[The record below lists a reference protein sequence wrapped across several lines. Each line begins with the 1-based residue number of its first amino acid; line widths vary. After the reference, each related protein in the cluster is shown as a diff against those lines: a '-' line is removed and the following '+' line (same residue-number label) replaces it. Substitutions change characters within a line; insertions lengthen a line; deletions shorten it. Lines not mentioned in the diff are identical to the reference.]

1 MTIIN
6 EADENS
12 KTNQEEVELDN
23 TTNEE
28 ENSEEILAE
37 ETEEDEA
44 ELDSEWNEDEE
55 EKPQKKRKSGVPKLL
70 AEKNRQAETIK
81 SMAEKIKAQE
91 QEIKRLKA
99 DNADNEEIE
108 DAKLEKKLLEIRF
121 VEQLAEDYPD
131 VDPDE
136 AKKFSKRE
144 NVSIHNAFKL
154 LNMEIAEKQGKAK
167 KKSLTGSHYDA
178 WTRVYTEEDLKK
190 MSQEEYNKA
199 MDAIEKWKAKY
210 Q

>member
-1 MTIIN
+1 MTKVN

-12 KTNQEEVELDN
+12 TTNQEEVELDN
-23 TTNEE
+23 TTNEDE
-28 ENSEEILAE
+28 DSEEILDE

-44 ELDSEWNEDEE
+44 DLDSTENEDE

-81 SMAEKIKAQE
+81 SMSEKIKAQE

-99 DNADNEEIE
+99 DNDADDEDIE
-108 DAKLEKKLLEIRF
+108 DAKLEKKLLEIRLT
-121 VEQLAEDYPD
+121 EKLTEEYPD

-144 NVSIHNAFKL
+144 NVSIQNAFKL
-154 LNMEIAEKQGKAK
+154 LNMEVEEKQGKAK

-178 WTRVYTEEDLKK
+178 WTRIYTQKDLEK
-190 MSQEEYNKA
+190 MSQDEYNKA

>member
-28 ENSEEILAE
+28 ENSEEILDE

-55 EKPQKKRKSGVPKLL
+55 QKPQKKRKSGVPKLL

-81 SMAEKIKAQE
+81 SMAEKIKS
-91 QEIKRLKA
+91 
-99 DNADNEEIE
+99 
-108 DAKLEKKLLEIRF
+108 KKL
-121 VEQLAEDYPD
+121 
-131 VDPDE
+131 
-136 AKKFSKRE
+136 K
-144 NVSIHNAFKL
+144 
-154 LNMEIAEKQGKAK
+154 
-167 KKSLTGSHYDA
+167 GSRLMIMQT
-178 WTRVYTEEDLKK
+178 TR
-190 MSQEEYNKA
+190 Q
-199 MDAIEKWKAKY
+199 
-210 Q
+210 

>member
-1 MTIIN
+1 MTKVN

-12 KTNQEEVELDN
+12 TTNQEEVELDN
-23 TTNEE
+23 TTNEDE
-28 ENSEEILAE
+28 DSEEILDE

-44 ELDSEWNEDEE
+44 DLDSTENEDE

-81 SMAEKIKAQE
+81 SMSEKIKAQE

-99 DNADNEEIE
+99 DNDADDEDIE
-108 DAKLEKKLLEIRF
+108 DAKLEKKLLEIRLTAKLT
-121 VEQLAEDYPD
+121 EEYPD

-144 NVSIHNAFKL
+144 NVSIQNAFKL
-154 LNMEIAEKQGKAK
+154 LNMEVEEKQGKAK

-178 WTRVYTEEDLKK
+178 
-190 MSQEEYNKA
+190 
-199 MDAIEKWKAKY
+199 
-210 Q
+210 